1 MNKIVETSHE
11 YLIIL
16 RGLKKNIFFPEKINL
31 EHYFINLQEWCRN
44 TETNFTDV
52 SIVCTLLD
60 NGGTLYDCE
69 DESFFEGNPLE
80 NSEENIYILLVING
94 ADEETVKSLTEHQ
107 LFQVYFK
114 YIEVR
119 PAETIYY

>member
-31 EHYFINLQEWCRN
+31 ERYFINLQEWCRN
-44 TETNFTDV
+44 TETNLKDV
-52 SIVCTLLD
+52 SVVCTLLD

-69 DESFFEGNPLE
+69 EESFFEGNPLE
-80 NSEENIYILLVING
+80 SSEENIYILLVVNG
-94 ADEETVKSLTEHQ
+94 ADVETVKGLTEHQ

>member
-31 EHYFINLQEWCRN
+31 EHYFINLQEWCRI
-44 TETNFTDV
+44 TETNLTDV

-80 NSEENIYILLVING
+80 SSEENIYILLVVNG
-94 ADEETVKSLTEHQ
+94 ADVETVKSLTEHQ
-107 LFQVYFK
+107 LFQVYFR

>member
-1 MNKIVETSHE
+1 MNKIVETNHE

-16 RGLKKNIFFPEKINL
+16 RGLKKNIFYPEKLNL
-31 EHYFINLQEWCRN
+31 ESYFINLQEWCRN
-44 TETNFTDV
+44 TETSLNDV
-52 SIVCTLLD
+52 SVICTLLD
-60 NGGTLYDCE
+60 NGGTLYDCD

-80 NSEENIYILLVING
+80 SSEENIYIMLVVNG
-94 ADEETVKSLTEHQ
+94 ADNETVKSLTEHQ
-107 LFQVYFK
+107 LFQLYFK

>member
-1 MNKIVETSHE
+1 MNKLVETSLE
-11 YLIIL
+11 FLIIL

-44 TETNFTDV
+44 TETTLKDV
-52 SIVCTLLD
+52 SVICTLLD

-80 NSEENIYILLVING
+80 SSEENMYILLVVNG
-94 ADEETVKSLTEHQ
+94 ADIETVKNLTEHR
-107 LFQVYFK
+107 LFQLYFK